1 MPDADRSTEHHD
13 SYAALRV
20 RNYRDFLIGRFL
32 AVFGRQAVSIAI
44 GWQIYQWTN
53 SATALGLM
61 GLINVIPLIALSLP
75 AGLLADR
82 FDRKRII
89 SLGVVG
95 AGICSLILGFLALS
109 HDLVPHCAALDWG
122 NRMLLRVALI
132 FEKHVDGSGLNF
144 TDPELPLIYLVLF
157 IQAIIRMVTWPAQ
170 VSIVP
175 LLLPKEKLSN
185 AIMWNSTA
193 FETATIAGPALGGFI
208 VAWFGFASVYFFD
221 AAIGLVFF
229 LLLLR
234 VRYLNKPE
242 PAKEGGSMRA
252 MLAGAQFIWRKKV
265 ILGASTLDLFA
276 VLLGAI
282 TELLPVFAKEIL
294 HVGPIGLGWLRAAPS
309 IGAVSMALWQAHR
322 RPFRRPGTTMLWAV
336 AGFGIAITT
345 FGLSKSYALSL
356 AALLLTGVCDNVSVV
371 VRQSLIQLLTPDHL
385 RGRVTGVNQ
394 VFVGSSNEIG
404 ALRGGIM
411 VALLGPMA
419 AVALGGA
426 GTVVVVILV
435 AWLVPDLRRLK
446 PLDTLSPEE

>member
-1 MPDADRSTEHHD
+1 MSDSGRSTHYHD
-13 SYAALRV
+13 PYAALRV
-20 RNYRDFLIGRFL
+20 RNYRDFMIGCFL
-32 AVFGRQAVSIAI
+32 SLFGRQAVSIAI
-44 GWQIYQWTN
+44 GWQIYEWTN

-82 FDRKRII
+82 YDRKRII
-89 SLGVVG
+89 SLGAAG
-95 AGICSLILGFLALS
+95 AAVCSLVLGLLALG
-109 HDLVPHCAALDWG
+109 HDWMPHWAPLDWG
-122 NRMLLRVALI
+122 NRVLLRIALV
-132 FEKHVDGSGLNF
+132 FEKQVGSGGLNF

-157 IQAIIRMVTWPAQ
+157 IQAVIRMLTWPARA
-170 VSIVP
+170 SILP

-185 AIMWNSTA
+185 AIMWNSTT
-193 FETATIAGPALGGFI
+193 FETATVAGPALGGFI
-208 VAWFGFASVYFFD
+208 VAWFGFASVYFLD
-221 AAIGLVFF
+221 AAIGLLFF
-229 LLLLR
+229 VLLLR

-242 PAKEGGSMRA
+242 PAKEGHSLWT
-252 MLAGAQFIWRKKV
+252 MLAGAQFIWRKKA

-322 RPFRRPGTTMLWAV
+322 RPFRRPGAAMLWAV
-336 AGFGIAITT
+336 AGFGAAIMT
-345 FGLSKSYALSL
+345 FGLSKNYALSL

-394 VFVGSSNEIG
+394 VFIGSSNEIG

-411 VALLGPMA
+411 VALLGPVA
-419 AVALGGA
+419 AVTLGGA
-426 GTVVVVILV
+426 GTVVVVLLV

-446 PLDTLSPEE
+446 PLNTLRPEE